1 MAGTYCSGSMYTS
14 AGMVSYSSSIRG
26 DQLTLIINPNF
37 AANHKFRWFLP
48 IKRLPVV
55 FMFRSTPSAP
65 SSICNYAQ
73 NPFVIFVTHPR
84 SDLRECDK
92 PISLGVH
99 ECK

>member
-26 DQLTLIINPNF
+26 NQLTLIINPNF